1 LGPGF
6 GPIILDLMMPV
17 MDAIFLEHKSRSDHA
32 ATPGGDRGFQGANQ
46 MKDVTSTWVVVA
58 DARAARI
65 FSFTDKNGEWT
76 LSETIKGDGS
86 GDPDQTAHSSSKAS
100 EHKGALHGHGEQN
113 PKETQERRFAHT
125 LGHVLERGHASN
137 AFAKLA
143 LVAPPKL
150 LGELRENL
158 SRGLQTASV
167 AEIHKDYTHCGV
179 EELMRLL
186 RSELP
191 V

>member
-1 LGPGF
+1 
-6 GPIILDLMMPV
+6 
-17 MDAIFLEHKSRSDHA
+17 
-32 ATPGGDRGFQGANQ
+32 

-65 FSFTDKNGEWT
+65 FAFTEKNGEWT
-76 LSETIKGDGS
+76 LHETIKGDGS
-86 GDPDQTAHSSSKAS
+86 GRPDQTAGSGPKAS
-100 EHKGALHGHGEQN
+100 EHKGALHGHGEIN

-125 LGHVLERGHASN
+125 LAHVLERGHASN

-167 AEIHKDYTHCGV
+167 AQLHKDYTHCGV

>member
-1 LGPGF
+1 
-6 GPIILDLMMPV
+6 
-17 MDAIFLEHKSRSDHA
+17 
-32 ATPGGDRGFQGANQ
+32 

-76 LSETIKGDGS
+76 LHETIKGDGS
-86 GDPDQTAHSSSKAS
+86 GNPDQTAGSVSKAS
-100 EHKGALHGHGEQN
+100 EHKGALHGHGEIN

-125 LGHVLERGHASN
+125 LAHVLERGHASN
-137 AFAKLA
+137 AFARLA

-150 LGELRENL
+150 LGALRENL
-158 SRGLQTASV
+158 SRGLQAASI
-167 AEIHKDYTHCGV
+167 AELHKDYTHCGV

-186 RSELP
+186 RSEIP
-191 V
+191 I

>member
-1 LGPGF
+1 
-6 GPIILDLMMPV
+6 
-17 MDAIFLEHKSRSDHA
+17 
-32 ATPGGDRGFQGANQ
+32 
-46 MKDVTSTWVVVA
+46 VVA

-65 FSFTDKNGEWT
+65 FTFTDKNGAWT
-76 LSETIKGDGS
+76 LHETIKGDGS
-86 GDPDQTAHSSSKAS
+86 GHPDQTAGSVSKGS
-100 EHKGALHGHGEQN
+100 EHKGALHGHGEIN

-125 LGHVLERGHASN
+125 LAHVLERGHASS

-158 SRGLQTASV
+158 SRALQTATV
-167 AEIHKDYTHCGV
+167 AEIHKDYTHSGV

-191 V
+191 STSCP

>member
-1 LGPGF
+1 
-6 GPIILDLMMPV
+6 
-17 MDAIFLEHKSRSDHA
+17 
-32 ATPGGDRGFQGANQ
+32 

-65 FSFTDKNGEWT
+65 FTFTDKNGEWT
-76 LSETIKGDGS
+76 LHETIKGDGS
-86 GDPDQTAHSSSKAS
+86 GHTDQTAGSVSKSS
-100 EHKGALHGHGEQN
+100 EHKGALHGHGEIN

-125 LGHVLERGHASN
+125 LAHVLERGHASN

-158 SRGLQTASV
+158 SRGLQTALV
-167 AEIHKDYTHCGV
+167 AEIHKDYTHSGV

-186 RSELP
+186 KSELP

>member
-1 LGPGF
+1 
-6 GPIILDLMMPV
+6 
-17 MDAIFLEHKSRSDHA
+17 
-32 ATPGGDRGFQGANQ
+32 

>member
-1 LGPGF
+1 
-6 GPIILDLMMPV
+6 M
-17 MDAIFLEHKSRSDHA
+17 KN
-32 ATPGGDRGFQGANQ
+32 AN
-46 MKDVTSTWVVVA
+46 STWVVVA

-65 FSFTDKNGEWT
+65 FSFTDKNGEWK
-76 LSETIKGDGS
+76 LHETVEGDGS
-86 GDPDQTAHSSSKAS
+86 GDPAKTAGSVAKAS
-100 EHKGALHGHGEQN
+100 EHKGALHGHGEIV

-125 LGHVLERGHASN
+125 LSHVLERGYADN
-137 AFAKLA
+137 AFSKVA

-158 SRGLQTASV
+158 SKGLLPITV
-167 AEIHKDYTHCGV
+167 AELNKDYTHCGV

>member
-1 LGPGF
+1 
-6 GPIILDLMMPV
+6 
-17 MDAIFLEHKSRSDHA
+17 
-32 ATPGGDRGFQGANQ
+32 

-65 FSFTDKNGEWT
+65 FTFTDKNGEWT
-76 LSETIKGDGS
+76 LHQTIKGDGS
-86 GDPDQTAHSSSKAS
+86 GHPDQTAGSSSKAS
-100 EHKGALHGHGEQN
+100 EHKGALHGHGEIN
-113 PKETQERRFAHT
+113 PKETQERRFAHM
-125 LGHVLERGHASN
+125 LAHVLERGHASN

-158 SRGLQTASV
+158 SRVLQTASV
-167 AEIHKDYTHCGV
+167 AELPKDYSHCGV

>member
-1 LGPGF
+1 
-6 GPIILDLMMPV
+6 
-17 MDAIFLEHKSRSDHA
+17 
-32 ATPGGDRGFQGANQ
+32 

-58 DARAARI
+58 DASAARI

-76 LSETIKGDGS
+76 LRETVKGDGS
-86 GDPDQTAHSSSKAS
+86 GHPDQTAHSGSKAS
-100 EHKGALHGHGEQN
+100 EHKGALHGHGEQD
-113 PKETQERRFAHT
+113 PKGTQERRFAHT
-125 LGHVLERGHASN
+125 LAHVLERGHASN

-150 LGELRENL
+150 LGQLRENL

-179 EELMRLL
+179 AELIRLL
-186 RSELP
+186 GSELP